1 MLIVGDRNAAAAAE
15 SSSPAPPTSIATAGA
30 VGVAAGAPAGGG
42 RVLGVR
48 VQDTRDQTGEA
59 RATVLWERFN
69 LETQPDTAI
78 AYTVAVEPI
87 DVLLV
92 WAGDWKVSR
101 VSGPPLGMPTR
112 VLGTV
117 PVGFPVPAENW
128 RR

>member
-1 MLIVGDRNAAAAAE
+1 VLIVGDRNAAAAE
-15 SSSPAPPTSIATAGA
+15 LRPPSPPTTVPTAGA
-30 VGVAAGAPAGGG
+30 VRVASVPAGGG

-48 VQDTRDQTGEA
+48 VQDTPDLPGEA

-69 LETQPDTAI
+69 LEAQPDTAI
-78 AYTVAVEPI
+78 AYTVAVEPV

-117 PVGFPVPAENW
+117 PVGFPLPAENW